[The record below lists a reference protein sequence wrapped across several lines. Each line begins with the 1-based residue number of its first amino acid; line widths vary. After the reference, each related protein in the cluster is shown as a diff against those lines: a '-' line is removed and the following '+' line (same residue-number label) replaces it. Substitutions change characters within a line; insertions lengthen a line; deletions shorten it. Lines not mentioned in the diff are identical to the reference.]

1 MNDMMPIDGV
11 KARGRAETDIPGKR
25 HEAMK
30 RYIDLLETI
39 TTPGPKHGD
48 HHERPTGKAIT
59 VVNDQVAML
68 EVRVENKRI
77 EGSSQ
82 S

>member
-1 MNDMMPIDGV
+1 
-11 KARGRAETDIPGKR
+11 
-25 HEAMK
+25 MK

-48 HHERPTGKAIT
+48 HHERPAGQAIT
-59 VVNDQVAML
+59 VVNDQGAML
-68 EVRVENKRI
+68 EVRVEHKRI